1 MKKTLSV
8 FSAGPT
14 GVAPSPAGGRWGWG
28 YGAGQGHAGSFAI
41 SLRHASTLAL
51 ALALCAALA
60 GCSSQPPVPD
70 WQINAHSA
78 AQRAVQ
84 SYLSGQT
91 RSAEREFD
99 QARDQTARTGSPAL
113 MARLELLRCAA
124 QVGST
129 VVQPCVRFDTL
140 RKDAA
145 EPELAYDRYLQGQVQ
160 SADVALLPLAQQGV
174 AAVLLA
180 GGEVDAAV
188 AGGSRARQGAR
199 PALAA
204 GGGRC
209 AAACGSGQPGCGRHS
224 AGSGLAP
231 GLAPALDG
239 VAGAAGGARRGSRR
253 CRRSRPP
260 APAHGPCRTWGQGA
274 MSGAAVVRHLRAC
287 AGQSKRPAGSHCS
300 RWCGACAIPSAAL
313 VAMSGQ
319 SRVTVATTARTAV
332 TTNAANAFEVA
343 KTRRGWGWRRR
354 DMADSPVNAPGQ
366 DGSGLLV
373 FHYSA
378 HALLLLSDKFAL
390 QSSVTFV
397 ACFSAFPKF
406 PKPFKGRA

>member
-8 FSAGPT
+8 FSVGPT
-14 GVAPSPAGGRWGWG
+14 GVAPSPAGGRWRWG

-140 RKDAA
+140 REDAA
-145 EPELAYDRYLQGQVQ
+145 EPELAYDRYLHGQVQ
-160 SADVALLPLAQQGV
+160 PADVALLPLAQQGV

-188 AGGSRARQGAR
+188 AGAVALDKVQDPLSQLVAAGVLLRAGQAS
-199 PALAA
+199 PAVVATALA
-204 GGGRC
+204 
-209 AAACGSGQPGCGRHS
+209 
-224 AGSGLAP
+224 
-231 GLAPALDG
+231 
-239 VAGAAGGARRGSRR
+239 VASR
-253 CRRSRPP
+253 
-260 APAHGPCRTWGQGA
+260 Q
-274 MSGAAVVRHLRAC
+274 
-287 AGQSKRPAGSHCS
+287 
-300 RWCGACAIPSAAL
+300 
-313 VAMSGQ
+313 
-319 SRVTVATTARTAV
+319 
-332 TTNAANAFEVA
+332 
-343 KTRRGWGWRRR
+343 GWRRPL
-354 DMADSPVNAPGQ
+354 MAWLGLQAARAEAAGDVEEAARLRRRMDLAARGAKAP
-366 DGSGLLV
+366 
-373 FHYSA
+373 
-378 HALLLLSDKFAL
+378 
-390 QSSVTFV
+390 
-397 ACFSAFPKF
+397 
-406 PKPFKGRA
+406 